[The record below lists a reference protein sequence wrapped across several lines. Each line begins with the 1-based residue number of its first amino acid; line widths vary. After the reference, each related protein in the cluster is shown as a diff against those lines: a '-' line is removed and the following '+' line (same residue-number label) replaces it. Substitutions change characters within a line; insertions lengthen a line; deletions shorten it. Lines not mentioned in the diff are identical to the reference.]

1 MIRFTARLDNADIP
15 DPAGIIPPELE
26 RAVRE
31 AVALLEREA
40 KIRTPI
46 GATEVARGSIGS
58 EVRRGVSF
66 GRGIRIR
73 GLIGSPQRHVDVLER
88 GRRPGARRPPAEAL
102 ELWVRR
108 KLGIR
113 DIQEAKRVAFV
124 IARSIGRKGTKAVEM
139 FKEAAEDNLDAVT
152 RIFDRAG
159 LNVTLKIAEG

>member
-1 MIRFTARLDNADIP
+1 MVRFTGRLVNDDIP
-15 DPAGIIPPELE
+15 DPAHVIPPALE
-26 RAVRE
+26 RAMHE
-31 AVALLEREA
+31 AVALLEREV

-58 EVRRGVSF
+58 EVRRGISF
-66 GRGIRIR
+66 GRGFSIR
-73 GLIGSPQRHVDVLER
+73 GLLGSPQRHVDVLEH

-102 ELWVRR
+102 ELWVCR

-139 FKEAAEDNLDAVT
+139 FKEAAEQNEEAVV
-152 RIFDRAG
+152 RIFERAG
-159 LNVTLKIAEG
+159 VKVALKITEG